1 MLTLLKT
8 EKNYIRHYGSSNFF
22 IFVFFALLVY
32 FLYFLNSEYQ
42 IFNGQAESG
51 RRKNMEKRK
60 IKMNEKKAD
69 IATQKT
75 KGEIPKEMKTGY
87 EVVRYYTKDLPP
99 SQESNIPKNEG
110 TI

>member
-1 MLTLLKT
+1 
-8 EKNYIRHYGSSNFF
+8 
-22 IFVFFALLVY
+22 
-32 FLYFLNSEYQ
+32 
-42 IFNGQAESG
+42 
-51 RRKNMEKRK
+51 
-60 IKMNEKKAD
+60 MNEKKAD